1 MSELLCR
8 VLFIDLDDT
17 IWDFRANSVLSLRQ
31 VYDEFALKKE
41 IPDYDRFKYYA
52 FRNVILKYLS
62 TDKKKECDELLI
74 RLQENSVSAREY
86 GAIKVNRIA
95 GLFDNLD
102 NISKR
107 IEMLSPDIAFW
118 KIGCTL
124 ILSAQPILLFFSCT
138 IFQIFENLKGFKRMS
153 IKIEHCLIVP

>member
-1 MSELLCR
+1 MFIGGTNWGFMSGS
-8 VLFIDLDDT
+8 
-17 IWDFRANSVLSLRQ
+17 NY
-31 VYDEFALKKE
+31 YDELT
-41 IPDYDRFKYYA
+41 PDVTSYDYDALLTEDGRFTDKYYA

-86 GAIKVNRIA
+86 GAIKVKRIA